1 MLQPQYSRIYFGHK
15 ESEHV
20 QDIIQQ
26 VRAANGAG
34 MYYVSLF
41 SALALPDICAALES
55 PNGEASK
62 AKFIAWFDAHVAPR
76 YNGFLDGESC
86 YYFRCSML
94 HQGSTH
100 HPRGRYSRIIFLE
113 PGNSGM
119 VFHNNIM
126 NDALNIDVRIFCEDI
141 CAAVECWWPTAS
153 TQPAFQA
160 NIARFVTRHP
170 NGLAPY
176 IVGVPVI
183 G

>member
-1 MLQPQYSRIYFGHK
+1 M
-15 ESEHV
+15 

-26 VRAANGAG
+26 VRAANKAG
-34 MYYVSLF
+34 LYYVSLF

-55 PNGEASK
+55 ENGEASK
-62 AKFIAWFDAHVAPR
+62 TKFIVWFETHIAPR

-94 HQGSTH
+94 HQGSTN
-100 HPRGRYSRIIFLE
+100 HPRDRYSRIIFLE

-119 VFHNNIM
+119 VLHNNIL
-126 NDALNIDVRIFCEDI
+126 NEALNIDVRIFCEDV
-141 CAAVECWWPTAS
+141 CAAVERWWATAS
-153 TQPAFQA
+153 SQPAFQA